1 MGCDE
6 SSDHGDFGSPFQLK
20 FSSHAADILGAD
32 GDGGVEGGCG
42 QGGGRGWGQVV
53 GRGGWVEVGGA

>member
-20 FSSHAADILGAD
+20 FSSHAANILGAD

-53 GRGGWVEVGGA
+53 ERGWVMVGGA